1 MDDEIKDAVDA
12 VLAREK
18 ADRIILPK
26 RAFDIPRDCLVNPRP
41 IKIWGTT
48 AEFLQ
53 LLDSKVR
60 KAPRDGVSVEEA
72 VELMKRLGRP
82 FSQDALHKLLRRTMP
97 LHVLV
102 AYQGRIRLSTA
113 ELLQKIA

>member
-1 MDDEIKDAVDA
+1 VDNAIHEAVQA

-18 ADRIILPK
+18 ADRIVLP
-26 RAFDIPRDCLVNPRP
+26 RQALEIPRDCLVNPRP

-48 AEFLQ
+48 AEFLT

-60 KAPRDGVSVEEA
+60 KAPKDGVSVEEA
-72 VELMKRLGRP
+72 CELMRRLGRP
-82 FSQDALHKLLRRTMP
+82 FSPDALHKLLRRTMP

-102 AYQGRIRLSTA
+102 AYQGRVRLSTA
-113 ELLQKIA
+113 ELMQKAS